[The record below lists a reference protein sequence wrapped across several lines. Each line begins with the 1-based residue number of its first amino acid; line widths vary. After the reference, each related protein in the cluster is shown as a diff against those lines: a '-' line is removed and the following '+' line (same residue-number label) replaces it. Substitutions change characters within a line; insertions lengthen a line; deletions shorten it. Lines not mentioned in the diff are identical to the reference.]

1 VEWFENI
8 KRAWGRRKLPTKIN
22 QSRETAVSN
31 FHNARS
37 VAILYEEK
45 GESYFI
51 LVKQYVKYLKSE
63 FGVKEVMAFC
73 YIADKKE
80 VPHYHT
86 HRLKFDY
93 FLKSELN
100 WWYEPTCDQVKN
112 FITNEYD
119 ILINLERT
127 PALPLEFIQAESN
140 ARLKVGYYRAD
151 RQEYF
156 DIMLDLPERATFDE
170 FVKQVNHYLTRI
182 NYERA

>member
-1 VEWFENI
+1 VEWLENI
-8 KRAWGRRKLPTKIN
+8 KKAWGRRKLPSKIN
-22 QSRETAVSN
+22 QKRETAVSN
-31 FHNARS
+31 FHNAGS

-51 LVKQYVKYLKSE
+51 LVKQYVKYLKAE
-63 FGVKEVMAFC
+63 YGVREVMALC

-100 WWYEPTCDQVKN
+100 WWYEPQCDQVKK
-112 FITNEYD
+112 FVAEEYD
-119 ILINLERT
+119 ILINLERV
-127 PALPLEFIQAESN
+127 PALPLEFIQVKSN

-151 RQEYF
+151 HEEHF
-156 DIMLDLPERATFDE
+156 DLMLNLPEKATFDE
-170 FVKQVNHYLTRI
+170 YVKQVNHYLTRI

>member
-1 VEWFENI
+1 MKWFDDI
-8 KRAWGRRKLPTKIN
+8 KKAWGRRKLLSKIN
-22 QSRETAVSN
+22 KSRETAVSN
-31 FHNARS
+31 FHNAHS

-45 GESYFI
+45 GESYYI

-63 FGVKEVMAFC
+63 FGVRDVLALC
-73 YIADKKE
+73 YIDDKKE

-100 WWYEPTCDQVKN
+100 WWYEPSCDQVKN
-112 FITNEYD
+112 FVANPYD

-127 PALPLEFIQAESN
+127 PSLPLEFIQAESN
-140 ARLKVGYYRAD
+140 ARLKVGYYNPD
-151 RQEYF
+151 REDHF
-156 DIMLDLPERATFDE
+156 DLMLDLPEKATFDE

>member
-1 VEWFENI
+1 MKWLDNI
-8 KRAWGRRKLPTKIN
+8 KKAWGRRKLPSKLN
-22 QSRETAVSN
+22 RRRETAISN
-31 FHNARS
+31 FHNAGS

-45 GESYFI
+45 GESYYI

-63 FGVKEVMAFC
+63 FGVKEVMALC
-73 YIADKKE
+73 YIDDKKH

-100 WWYEPTCDQVKN
+100 WWYEPNCDQVKN
-112 FITNEYD
+112 FVAYPYD
-119 ILINLERT
+119 ILINLERS

-140 ARLKVGYYRAD
+140 ARLKVGYYNAD
-151 RQEYF
+151 REDHF
-156 DIMLDLPERATFDE
+156 DLMLDLPERATFDE
-170 FVKQVNHYLTRI
+170 YVKQVNHYLTRI